1 MILALSDE
9 FIMSL
14 KSLCNIEDIISG
26 YTSLRRDGHTSR
38 CLCLFHSEKTPSM
51 VVYNNT
57 QSFYCFGCGAG
68 GDVVSFVMK
77 IQNLDYIESLKFL
90 CNHAKIEF
98 PTSDNAYEDKYKN
111 KRMMLEINRE
121 SAKFFHN
128 NIKMSINSEARKYLQ
143 NRNINDNI
151 IIRYGLGFAQNSFNS
166 LFNYLREKKYK
177 IDDIEQAKVI
187 NKSKKGSYYDVF
199 RNRIIFPIID
209 LQGNVIGFGGR
220 VLDESK
226 PKYLNSSDTLVF
238 KKSNNLFSMN
248 FAKNNK
254 DDFLIL
260 VEGYMDA
267 ISLYQAGFQ
276 NVVATL
282 GTALTREQ
290 ARLISR
296 YAKKEVIIAYDSDK
310 AGKSATSRAFSFLR
324 EVGIK
329 VKVLSLDE
337 TKDPDEYIKKYGAD
351 RFRNLIKKSDNII
364 DFEILNIKSKYNI
377 ENSQDKI
384 LYVKDVMNLISKIPN
399 SIDREVYILN
409 LCNETDVSKSV
420 VSTGVDRL
428 IKNRIRYQDK
438 KSWKE
443 IQNNKTDKNILNGNG
458 IVKTKIIKSEQAV
471 LYFLMK
477 NPEWLKDIKS
487 RLDQSYFE
495 TQVNKKIYNYLV
507 EKIENNSIIDVSLF
521 AKELSLDEIALISGI
536 EVSFSPVLNSKEQ
549 LYEYIDL
556 LEKNTKKL
564 EKKDI
569 LDMSPQEIRDF
580 YKDYKQ

>member
-580 YKDYKQ
+580 YKDYRQ